1 MKLNIIEGC
10 MMKRLFIVFC
20 VVFMVACSMM
30 GHSDEEWLKNTQNE
44 ALYVKVDGLENASQ
58 QKLVFIQHGLASN
71 LNHQAVQAA
80 KRAFLAKG
88 YVVVTFD
95 SRYSL
100 GNSGNAVPF
109 VRLSTFEEDLQTV
122 TAWAKTQPFYSEP
135 FALAGHS
142 LGGASVL
149 QYSAM
154 YPQKVS
160 FLVPITPLISGERWE
175 QSCMQNLGDFCKQWK
190 KKGSFSYTDAKNHKT
205 AAIPYAVV
213 TDSKAYNAYALAP
226 RIKAK
231 TLVVA
236 AEQDNVIYPDDVKKL
251 ANQIHGEAVV
261 VPLSG
266 HNFEDKANQADLY
279 KAISEFLK

>member
-1 MKLNIIEGC
+1 MRKILI
-10 MMKRLFIVFC
+10 LFC
-20 VVFMVACSMM
+20 VFFIAACASF
-30 GHSDEEWLKNTQNE
+30 GQSDEVWLKNAQNE
-44 ALYVKVDGLENASQ
+44 SLYVKVDGLENASQ

-71 LNHQAVQAA
+71 LNHHAVQAA
-80 KRAFLAKG
+80 KRAFLNKG

-109 VRLSTFEEDLQTV
+109 VRLSTFENDLETV
-122 TAWAKTQPFYSEP
+122 TAWAKTQTFYSEP

-149 QYSAM
+149 QYSAK
-154 YPQKVS
+154 YPQKVNL
-160 FLVPITPLISGERWE
+160 LVPMTPLISGERWE

-190 KKGSFSYTDAKNHKT
+190 KDGSFSYTDAKNHKT

-213 TDSKAYNAYALAP
+213 TDSKAYNAYTLAP
-226 RIKAK
+226 RIEAK

-236 AEQDNVIYPDDVKKL
+236 AEKDNVIYPDDVKKL
-251 ANQIHGEAVV
+251 ASQIHGEVVV

-266 HNFEDKANQADLY
+266 HNFESKDNQANLY
-279 KAISEFLK
+279 KAIREFLE